1 MLTAERLLSG
11 KLWASP
17 LAYKQNMFL
26 SGTGSPWSLLLLL
39 LPLSRSPSLL
49 VCVFFFF
56 SCDVIFSLSS
66 HSLLFPEAVSG
77 MNASL
82 FLSLPCFP
90 KVHRWLWMSSSF
102 TLCLTFL
109 GFNEKS
115 RSRLGHPHFIS
126 SFHFDDVQIQYQSW
140 SSLLE
145 TLLPL
150 WAIMLLFLF
159 PLETPL
165 HWHCTV
171 QNHSTECTVG
181 MGTP

>member
-1 MLTAERLLSG
+1 MAQGHPDLWRLSSSSCSLS
-11 KLWASP
+11 LV
-17 LAYKQNMFL
+17 
-26 SGTGSPWSLLLLL
+26 
-39 LPLSRSPSLL
+39 LPLL

-56 SCDVIFSLSS
+56 DVIFSLSS
-66 HSLLFPEAVSG
+66 HSLPFPEAVSG

-90 KVHRWLWMSSSF
+90 KVHCWMWMLRGF

-145 TLLPL
+145 TVLHL
-150 WAIMLLFLF
+150 WAIMLLFSYLLKRHLF
-159 PLETPL
+159 VDVALY
-165 HWHCTV
+165 CII
-171 QNHSTECTVG
+171 S
-181 MGTP
+181 

>member
-1 MLTAERLLSG
+1 
-11 KLWASP
+11 
-17 LAYKQNMFL
+17 MFL
-26 SGTGSPWSLLLLL
+26 SGTGSPWSLLLFL
-39 LPLSRSPSLL
+39 LPLPLLPLL
-49 VCVFFFF
+49 VCVFF

-90 KVHRWLWMSSSF
+90 KVHCWMWMLSSF

-115 RSRLGHPHFIS
+115 RSCLGHPHFIS

-145 TLLPL
+145 TVLPL
-150 WAIMLLFLF
+150 WAIMLLFSFL
-159 PLETPL
+159 LNQHL
-165 HWHCTV
+165 CIDIAMYKMIS
-171 QNHSTECTVG
+171 QNAQ
-181 MGTP
+181 